1 MFDGH
6 RPSQLTEHAISS
18 SNVYGNLNG
27 LKPSE
32 KKALEKLVTRRM
44 DPADLVSA
52 ELASQL
58 AGLSRDLGRVIAV
71 IIDRRGRV
79 ESVSVGDARRTWL
92 PDLGRARAGGRRFR
106 GIRVVRT
113 RLGGEGLSQDDL
125 TDLSKLRLDAVAA
138 IGVAPDG
145 LPLDVTWAHLNP
157 SSADEPWTTRTVNHV
172 ARLDVDFSSLIDELE
187 AEFEATAETTRELK
201 RDRAM
206 IVYVRTRDDYNHVAN
221 LAELHELCESAGV
234 EVVEA
239 YVQSRVQLDPK
250 FAVGKGALEEI
261 ELRAL
266 KQDATVLIFG
276 QDLNP
281 AQVRSINDSTK
292 LKVVDRTQ
300 LILDIFAQR
309 AQSSVGKLQ
318 VELAQL
324 KYLQPRL
331 VGRGTAMSRLA
342 GGIGGRGPGETRL
355 EIDRRRIR
363 DRIRQLEQ
371 GIGRLS
377 AQRELR
383 RKTRREGRVPVIAI
397 VGYTNAGKST
407 LLNTLTGSAVLSENK
422 LFATLDP
429 TSRRIRF
436 PRDREVIVTDTVGFI
451 RDLPAELRQAFRATL
466 EELAEADLLLHV
478 IDISDPGFE
487 EQMKST
493 ERILH
498 EMELDDIPRLRVFN
512 KIDLVDAD
520 ALADLRLAFD
530 GIYLT
535 ALQKSTTRDLI
546 DAIDR
551 RLLEMGRGDVVAAPP
566 ASNIEAESV
575 EA

>member
-1 MFDGH
+1 L
-6 RPSQLTEHAISS
+6 P
-18 SNVYGNLNG
+18 
-27 LKPSE
+27 PSE
-32 KKALEKLVTRRM
+32 LVT
-44 DPADLVSA
+44 P
-52 ELASQL
+52 EFASQL
-58 AGLSRDLGRVIAV
+58 ADLSRDVGRVLAV
-71 IIDRRGRV
+71 VVDRRGRV
-79 ESVSVGDARRTWL
+79 ESVSVGDAKRTWL

-106 GIRVVRT
+106 GVRVIRT
-113 RLGGEGLSQDDL
+113 RLSGEGLSQDDL
-125 TDLSKLRLDAVAA
+125 ADLSKLRLDAVVA
-138 IGVAPDG
+138 IGVAHDG

-157 SSADEPWTTRTVNHV
+157 AGGDDPWTIAEVSH
-172 ARLDVDFSSLIDELE
+172 ASRLDVDFSSLIDELE
-187 AEFEATAETTRELK
+187 AEFEATKETTREVT

-221 LAELHELCESAGV
+221 LAELHELCASAGV
-234 EVVEA
+234 EVAEA
-239 YVQSRVQLDPK
+239 YVQSRVSLDPK

-266 KQDATVLIFG
+266 KQDANILIFG
-276 QDLNP
+276 QELNP
-281 AQVRSINDSTK
+281 AQVRSINDATK
-292 LKVVDRTQ
+292 VKVIDRTQ

-324 KYLQPRL
+324 KYMQTRL
-331 VGRGTAMSRLA
+331 VGRGAAMSRLA

-355 EIDRRRIR
+355 EVDRRRIR
-363 DRIRQLEQ
+363 DRIRHLEE
-371 GIGRLS
+371 GIDRLS
-377 AQRELR
+377 QQRELR

-407 LLNTLTGSAVLSENK
+407 LLNTLTGSTVLSENK

-436 PRDREVIVTDTVGFI
+436 PRDREVILTDTVGFI

-478 IDISDPGFE
+478 IDASDPGFE

-498 EMELDDIPRLRVFN
+498 EMELDEAPRLRVFN
-512 KIDLVDAD
+512 KIDLVEPA
-520 ALADLRLAFD
+520 ALIDIRMAFE
-530 GIYLT
+530 GIFVS
-535 ALQKSTTRDLI
+535 ALDKTSTRELI

-551 RLLEMGRGDVVAAPP
+551 RLLEMGRGDVVAETEEVFAPEDYGVVTH
-566 ASNIEAESV
+566 AGAVAGGDSAEITEA
-575 EA
+575 